1 MQQRGVEIST
11 FEKLLEELPMNDMN
25 DTVAHSACNNQP
37 GAGGTDFGHMGSGG
51 APSFLIATSTVQDG
65 ESQQSNPSDA
75 KSKDFSI
82 SLLPL
87 GDLIARIPVSLNQNK
102 AADEEGV
109 VFMIGGLLLDS
120 SRYLVQKKGRTLH
133 LTPKEFKLL
142 HNLMIHAGKPV
153 PHANLLRSVWGTRY
167 GCDRGYLRI
176 YVRTLR
182 IKIEDDPSNP
192 KYLLTEPYIGYRFAE
207 SIEEDSVISSD
218 ESMMDLGPALA

>member
-1 MQQRGVEIST
+1 
-11 FEKLLEELPMNDMN
+11 MNGMN
-25 DTVAHSACNNQP
+25 DTVAHSTCNNQP
-37 GAGGTDFGHMGSGG
+37 GAGGTDFGHMGSGR
-51 APSFLIATSTVQDG
+51 APSFPIVTSTAQDS
-65 ESQQSNPSDA
+65 ESQQRNPTDA
-75 KSKDFSI
+75 NSKDFSI
-82 SLLPL
+82 NLLPL
-87 GDLIARIPVSLNQNK
+87 GDLIARVPVSLNQNK
-102 AADEEGV
+102 APDEEGV
-109 VFMIGGLLLDS
+109 VFMVGGLLLDS

-153 PHANLLRSVWGTRY
+153 SHANLLRSVWGTRY